1 MKPIRKKC
9 NLEGAAGLLYRLGFS
24 FSLLFLLFSSSF
36 VKKLLLDGPAYRILF
51 LLPLF
56 LLLLSEALRFLF
68 LREYRLSD
76 LLSWALILFSSYLSI
91 RNDQR
96 ALIHGFL
103 LIYGARKQ
111 DIRRLFR
118 IAAILLSAGAFS
130 IVLLSFSGIILYQI
144 GEKDG
149 ILRHSMGFSYPLVLP
164 AYLLTITM
172 LSLLLLSPQEEAG
185 GTAVPAGKAGESGP
199 AQPLGGWGKLLLS
212 LLLFFN
218 LTVHRWCIGD
228 LSRGMS
234 LLFLLLFLYLST
246 GFSKKTEKLLSILD
260 RLSLLSYPLCFLLSL
275 AAAFFYRPGAGGW
288 LGRLNSLLNRR
299 IEYSQLSLFRYGFG
313 LFSRRISWVGAG
325 TDLNGTAV
333 PGQYDYVDN
342 VYLSVLQRYGLLFTL
357 LSLFLLFLAMRYCC
371 RRRWRLAL
379 YFFALLSFHGL
390 LEDKIY
396 LIEYNTLLLLIGPA
410 LSEFLEELRISA
422 GKKRQKQGYRIRP

>member
-1 MKPIRKKC
+1 
-9 NLEGAAGLLYRLGFS
+9 
-24 FSLLFLLFSSSF
+24 
-36 VKKLLLDGPAYRILF
+36 
-51 LLPLF
+51 
-56 LLLLSEALRFLF
+56 
-68 LREYRLSD
+68 
-76 LLSWALILFSSYLSI
+76 
-91 RNDQR
+91 
-96 ALIHGFL
+96 
-103 LIYGARKQ
+103 
-111 DIRRLFR
+111 
-118 IAAILLSAGAFS
+118 
-130 IVLLSFSGIILYQI
+130 
-144 GEKDG
+144 
-149 ILRHSMGFSYPLVLP
+149 
-164 AYLLTITM
+164 
-172 LSLLLLSPQEEAG
+172 
-185 GTAVPAGKAGESGP
+185 
-199 AQPLGGWGKLLLS
+199 
-212 LLLFFN
+212 
-218 LTVHRWCIGD
+218 
-228 LSRGMS
+228 MS

-246 GFSKKTEKLLSILD
+246 GLSKKTEKLLSVLD

-410 LSEFLEELRISA
+410 FSEFLVELKICA
-422 GKKRQKQGYRIRP
+422 GKRRQKQEYRIRP